1 MQEEIRFQSLIGV
14 KQLTSEYVYDCKISN
29 VLQCFL
35 LQPVYLDVMNES
47 YMHNVPKGKLYFH
60 C

>member
-1 MQEEIRFQSLIGV
+1 MTAKSAM
-14 KQLTSEYVYDCKISN
+14 CKN
-29 VLQCFL
+29 VFL